1 VPLVGQLPPLV
12 AAEERARGA
21 LPQGGDMKLAVLA
34 KSRPLSLLLVAA
46 TGALAAVS
54 GCGSAR
60 PQPAAAREASPAS
73 TAAAALAP
81 APAAPAAPANEPA
94 APATTAVPSN
104 EPAAPVAAAELA
116 RQTALVDRLIG
127 GWVGSGSSPF
137 GEMPFAALFER
148 EADGAARAWADD
160 GKGTKID
167 LRVHRGARGWLL
179 TESASLP
186 GVGTQTHTL
195 AVSAPPTS
203 STSSTSDSERLLFV
217 HPEPG
222 YLEIELEF
230 SPGQLRLLARVRGT
244 SHVDF
249 TMRRLPDE
257 VLPKL
262 RSRLHAPG
270 TSVAAVPGT

>member
-34 KSRPLSLLLVAA
+34 KSRSLSLLFVAA

-54 GCGSAR
+54 GCGAAR

-73 TAAAALAP
+73 TAAAAQ
-81 APAAPAAPANEPA
+81 APAAPAATAVPANEPA
-94 APATTAVPSN
+94 APVS
-104 EPAAPVAAAELA
+104 AAELA

-203 STSSTSDSERLLFV
+203 STSSTSSTSDGERLLFV
-217 HPEPG
+217 HPEQPG
-222 YLEIELEF
+222 YLEIELTL

-270 TSVAAVPGT
+270 TSVAPVPGT